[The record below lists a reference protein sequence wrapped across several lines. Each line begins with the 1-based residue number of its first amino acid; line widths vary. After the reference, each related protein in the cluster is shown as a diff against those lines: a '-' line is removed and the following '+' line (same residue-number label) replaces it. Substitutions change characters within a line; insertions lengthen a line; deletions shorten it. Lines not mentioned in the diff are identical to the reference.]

1 MLLIYTTKPI
11 PLFLI
16 SIHTKIIE
24 PQPKT
29 KPNPLLFSLFTSKF
43 WHFFYL
49 FRPIRVLLSLSLSLS
64 MADSQRNK
72 SGTGSRCQP
81 SRLQRRA
88 PASLQIAAPASS
100 TWNVAIPLLSP
111 LATSPTSPK
120 LGADEPRQLQQQSSV
135 AETEKVG
142 FKKWQH
148 PAAPFGYGPAPRGR
162 PFVPV

>member
-1 MLLIYTTKPI
+1 
-11 PLFLI
+11 
-16 SIHTKIIE
+16 
-24 PQPKT
+24 
-29 KPNPLLFSLFTSKF
+29 
-43 WHFFYL
+43 
-49 FRPIRVLLSLSLSLS
+49 

-72 SGTGSRCQP
+72 SGTSSRSQP

-135 AETEKVG
+135 AETDKVG
-142 FKKWQH
+142 CKKWQH
-148 PAAPFGYGPAPRGR
+148 PAAPFGYGPAPRAR